1 MTSTEWVKVIA
12 CYLLW
17 AALILGSVWFIWHQ
31 GYERG
36 EADVRL
42 EVANQKTQQA
52 ADSLNQF
59 IDGARQ
65 LTAQANQASTLLA
78 QQINARQQ
86 ADEKSTEAIR
96 EALKKNA
103 ASRAGCRFDADV
115 MQELAGAR
123 ERAATAASSGLASED
138 DRTMSP
144 SGVSGK

>member
-1 MTSTEWVKVIA
+1 MIA
-12 CYLLW
+12 RYLLW

-96 EALKKNA
+96 EALKRT
-103 ASRAGCRFDADV
+103 ASRAGCRFV
-115 MQELAGAR
+115 LTSCRNSTGAR
-123 ERAATAASSGLASED
+123 ERAATAASSGLARED
-138 DRTMSP
+138 DRTMPS